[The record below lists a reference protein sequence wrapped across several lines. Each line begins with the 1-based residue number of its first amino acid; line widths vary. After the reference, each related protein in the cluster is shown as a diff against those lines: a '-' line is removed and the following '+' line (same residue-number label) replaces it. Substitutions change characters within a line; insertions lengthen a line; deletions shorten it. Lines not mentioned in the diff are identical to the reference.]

1 LCKFLEMKKIIT
13 SLVFLVLILS
23 SCESGVKFNNPS
35 IEALRG
41 QELWTAQTYSA
52 IKTSGG
58 LTIKGNK
65 GNETIILQMTSASPQ
80 IFNLGANSSVYA
92 IFDNRNEGN
101 VNNYNTG
108 VTGSGSGQ
116 IIINENSGGT
126 ISGTFNFTAP
136 NTDPLLTNPDKV
148 NFRKGTFYKIPVS
161 NQ

>member
-1 LCKFLEMKKIIT
+1 MKKIIT
-13 SLVFLVLILS
+13 CYGFLVLFLC

-41 QELWTAQTYSA
+41 QELWTAQTYKA
-52 IKTSGG
+52 IRTSGG
-58 LTIKGNK
+58 MTIQGNK
-65 GNETIILQMTSASPQ
+65 GNETIILQIPTSSPQ
-80 IFNLGANSSVYA
+80 TFNLGSNASIFA

-108 VTGSGSGQ
+108 STGVGSGQ
-116 IIINENSGGT
+116 IKINENSGGT
-126 ISGTFNFTAP
+126 ISGTFNFIAV

-148 NFRKGTFYKIPVS
+148 NFRQGTFYRIPVS

>member
-1 LCKFLEMKKIIT
+1 LCKFWEMKKIIT
-13 SLVFLVLILS
+13 SLAFLVLILS
-23 SCESGVKFNNPS
+23 SCESSVKFNNPS
-35 IEALRG
+35 LEALRG

-65 GNETIILQMTSASPQ
+65 GNETIILQMISASPQ
-80 IFNLGANSSVYA
+80 TFNLGANSSVYA

-108 VTGSGSGQ
+108 ITGSGSGQ

-126 ISGTFNFTAP
+126 ISGTFNFIAP